1 VLALWQRMPVIVR
14 AVLAGGTLSVVG
26 VVVWSFFS
34 KANQRVLV
42 TVPWAIVP
50 TAVFLWVFWRW
61 ARGDWSPASTSE
73 ARRSSLRAHALS
85 PDVFGMA
92 IFAGILGF
100 ASLIPFLGV
109 LSRLVTLNPSA
120 PIRVPPEMPFGT
132 VVVLLIMA
140 SVVAGV
146 VEEAAFRGYIQGP
159 IERRHGPVVA
169 IVVVGALFGLGHFT
183 HHPES
188 VLQAMPYYLAVSAIY
203 GMLAYL
209 TNSILPGLALHV
221 VGDVLVLNRLWMTGR
236 AEWELTATPPTLLW
250 ESGPD
255 AAFWGSIGAFIVL
268 GAAAVWAFVGLAS
281 AARGERAA

>member
-1 VLALWQRMPVIVR
+1 MPVIVR

-34 KANQRVLV
+34 KANQKFLV
-42 TVPWAIVP
+42 TVPWVIVP

-61 ARGDWSPASTSE
+61 ARGDWGPASTSE
-73 ARRSSLRAHALS
+73 ARRSSLRAHSLS
-85 PDVFGMA
+85 PDLFGMA

-109 LSRLVTLNPSA
+109 LTRLVTLNQSA
-120 PIRVPPEMPFGT
+120 PIRLPPEMPFGT

-188 VLQAMPYYLAVSAIY
+188 MLQAMPFYLAVSAIY

-209 TNSILPGLALHV
+209 TNSILPGLVLHV
-221 VGDVLVLNRLWMTGR
+221 VGDVLVLNRLWMTGK
-236 AEWELTATPPTLLW
+236 ADWELTSTQPRLIW
-250 ESGPD
+250 ETGPD
-255 AAFWGSIGAFIVL
+255 AAFWGSLAAFILL
-268 GAAAVWAFVGLAS
+268 GAATVWIFVGLANV
-281 AARGERAA
+281 ARAERAV